1 MKIVTVVKINKSDKE
16 NLKANY
22 DEVIRREIAIKMATD
37 VLSKQDTFFYELDL
51 STKEENDLR
60 YYMELIVFDKNSF
73 KDKLHKLQDKL
84 DIPDQV
90 MKELWND
97 LLMNY

>member
-37 VLSKQDTFFYELDL
+37 VLCKQDTFFYELDL